1 MAEFCGTVRLIDLQL
16 GDSSSFVYGTA
27 NQRGT
32 FGPAFANDDAD
43 GACRLVIAASDPG
56 VHNWLDTMGY
66 RWGFFWAR
74 LDRCDQR
81 PDPVAGILKL
91 KDLRTQLPAET
102 AHVSAAEREAARR
115 LHRQGAQL
123 RHRC

>member
-1 MAEFCGTVRLIDLQL
+1 MAEFRGTVRLIDFQL
-16 GDSSSFVYGTA
+16 GNSPSFVYGKA
-27 NQRGT
+27 NKRGT

-56 VHNWLDTMGY
+56 VHNWLDTRGY
-66 RWGFFWAR
+66 RWGFCWAR

-81 PDPVAGILKL
+81 PDPVAKKLKL
-91 KDLRTQLPAET
+91 IDLRTQLPAET
-102 AHVSAAEREAARR
+102 PHVSAAEREAAWR